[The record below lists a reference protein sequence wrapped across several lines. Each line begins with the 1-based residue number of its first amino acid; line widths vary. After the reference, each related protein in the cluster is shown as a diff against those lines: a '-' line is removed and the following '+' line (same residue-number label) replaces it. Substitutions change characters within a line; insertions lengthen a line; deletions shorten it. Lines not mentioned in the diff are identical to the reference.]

1 MPHEAPKIEPCSVP
15 FRFVVSIDIPIDVF
29 VPNLTCALWSDPDC
43 PSSIISNASTLHH
56 TERVSVTMVSQK
68 SMDDLSKR
76 PKGTLEICDW
86 YYDCYAVHCDST
98 RDILTSRYVVKIEQ
112 MNEMRTCECVSVSH
126 CFPSFFTAPPDT
138 QSIDAIMVMHPHRT
152 YQVGAWWW
160 WSDKVI
166 TITTTAV
173 RRNHQE
179 SYWIPHHSNDLRPWL
194 RLLLP
199 VVQLPA
205 MGLRMVLP

>member
-1 MPHEAPKIEPCSVP
+1 MLPHYIIQNVSLLRWYRKSRWMIYQSVQKVPWKYVIGITIATP
-15 FRFVVSIDIPIDVF
+15 FIAIAQGTY
-29 VPNLTCALWSDPDC
+29 L
-43 PSSIISNASTLHH
+43 LHG
-56 TERVSVTMVSQK
+56 M
-68 SMDDLSKR
+68 L
-76 PKGTLEICDW
+76 L
-86 YYDCYAVHCDST
+86 
-98 RDILTSRYVVKIEQ
+98 KIEQ